1 MVFVFNG
8 ARGAGGRRVFVKVSA
23 SEEKTAG
30 GILLPDTAKEKPV
43 QGEIVAVGKGK
54 LTTAGPRRLAGQ
66 ARTRPSNATSPRS
79 DANCR
84 HALTK
89 SLDTPPRRLVTAHR
103 MVKMPP
109 APDGKIYSAT
119 YSNVRSNHRLRL
131 KSQPPLCDNA
141 LTNCRF
147 PSTSAMSTATM

>member
-1 MVFVFNG
+1 MLFIVNG
-8 ARGAGGRRVFVKVSA
+8 ARGAGGRRVVCGRACRGS
-23 SEEKTAG
+23 
-30 GILLPDTAKEKPV
+30 L
-43 QGEIVAVGKGK
+43 AVGKGK

-147 PSTSAMSTATM
+147 PSTSAMSTATMSCAVAPTTGSTPLTSSR